1 MNINNTYSSISIKDV
16 NNIIA
21 EFMELHKDNNINCVE
36 PFNLMKK
43 KINKINELS
52 NYPII
57 QLSN

>member
-43 KINKINELS
+43 KINKINDS
-52 NYPII
+52 DIR
-57 QLSN
+57 